1 MALPELHP
9 LRRPRTVA
17 EACCLVADVGLLGV
31 LWVAPLAMGGRFP
44 VGRLLLVALIVLVA
58 ASWFSAKLF
67 SERRVWRWSGA
78 ELLVG
83 LAIALVLVSLDLN
96 RHHRLRATVDEL
108 TRKWEQYQNIRLK
121 DPDDEQRRSFELAA
135 SEWLESTLES
145 LLDNAEHPMFSLRS
159 LMLEDDRL
167 ITRRA

>member
-83 LAIALVLVSLDLN
+83 LAIALVAFQLVPLPTTTVAKLSPAIRQLLILQSEQPELLSESQTVAGWGRISLVPHATRAGLSMAIAYGLMPE
-96 RHHRLRATVDEL
+96 LR
-108 TRKWEQYQNIRLK
+108 K
-121 DPDDEQRRSFELAA
+121 
-135 SEWLESTLES
+135 S
-145 LLDNAEHPMFSLRS
+145 LLRGKKRL
-159 LMLEDDRL
+159 L
-167 ITRRA
+167 IT